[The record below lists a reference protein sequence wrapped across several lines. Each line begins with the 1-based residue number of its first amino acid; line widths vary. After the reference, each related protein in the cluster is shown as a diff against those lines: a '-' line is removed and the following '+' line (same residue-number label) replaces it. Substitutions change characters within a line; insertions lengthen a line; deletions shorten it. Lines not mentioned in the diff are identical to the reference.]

1 MKKLILL
8 LLSAFL
14 LSGCFQYKR
23 VLILNPDG
31 SGKMTVETEMM
42 KGLSFGAEQDEK
54 ETMKTAVA
62 NLIKSSEGIEA
73 WTGISYKMTEADM
86 IAFKGTAYF
95 KDVTKIKL
103 YNVSATGFE
112 TEKLPNGEIRLTLLR
127 GGKTSKEEQAKVS
140 AKKGKKITPENVGE
154 ELARQRAQ
162 YKKIRPMLSA
172 IYAMTDN
179 EDIITIFGEVKEYK
193 NITKLEDGRFRYVFK
208 GEEAG
213 KELDALLDN
222 DELMKKTLLEDGALM
237 STGLE
242 SMNIVKNIGEK
253 LGKSVIV
260 YTPKAGRAFDFEQEV
275 LAAKAEMK
283 NIAKE
288 LDPKSAPAAQKMT
301 ANYEFK
307 ASRLAAITLKNYD
320 PKIKGPAFGGNLTE
334 VVFQGV
340 FDGSVV
346 IVDKVEL
353 LKAVAED
360 GGDIAVP
367 KEFYT
372 INPNLNPAGDTVQF
386 AIYLKSLPKGSLGIK
401 ELSGKCR
408 VLTAS
413 GTAFVDAGFKELKEG
428 EAGSELGAKISTIKE
443 RPAQKRGLN
452 KGKAA
457 TEESDEEIRID
468 VKLGF
473 GLVKSVKI
481 LDEKGNEMKF
491 SDGGKWGGD
500 NSLSITCNLEGKVPL
515 KGKILLEVYK
525 DLKEGSAAF
534 KFENIKLADFTGAP
548 ELKR

>member
-95 KDVTKIKL
+95 RDVTKIKL
-103 YNVSATGFE
+103 YNVNAAGIE

>member
-8 LLSAFL
+8 LLGAFL

-23 VLILNPDG
+23 ELILNPDG
-31 SGKMTVETEMM
+31 SGKMILETEIM

-73 WTGISYKMTEADM
+73 WTGISYKMTEANM

-103 YNVSATGFE
+103 YNVNAAGIE

-193 NITKLEDGRFRYVFK
+193 NITKLDDGRFRYVFK

>member
-8 LLSAFL
+8 LLGAFL

-23 VLILNPDG
+23 ELILNPDG
-31 SGKMTVETEMM
+31 SGKMILETEIM

-95 KDVTKIKL
+95 RDVTKIKL
-103 YNVSATGFE
+103 YNVNAAGIE

-260 YTPKAGRAFDFEQEV
+260 YKPKAGRAFDFEQEV

>member
-8 LLSAFL
+8 LLGAFL

-23 VLILNPDG
+23 ELILNPDG
-31 SGKMTVETEMM
+31 SGKMILETEIM

-86 IAFKGTAYF
+86 VAFKGTAYF
-95 KDVTKIKL
+95 KDITKIKL

-112 TEKLPNGEIRLTLLR
+112 IEKLPNGDISLTLLR
-127 GGKTSKEEQAKVS
+127 GGKKSKEEQAKYLLT
-140 AKKGKKITPENVGE
+140 KKGRKITPENVSE

-162 YKKIRPMLSA
+162 YKKMRPMLSG
-172 IYAMTDN
+172 IYAMIDN
-179 EDIITIFGEVKEYK
+179 EDIITIYGEVKEYK
-193 NITKLEDGRFRYVFK
+193 NIIKLEDGRFRYVFK

-222 DELMKKTLLEDGALM
+222 DGLMKKTLLEEGAII

-275 LAAKAEMK
+275 AAAKAEMK
-283 NIAKE
+283 NITKE
-288 LDPKSAPAAQKMT
+288 LDPKSAPVAQKMT

-320 PKIKGPAFGGNLTE
+320 PNIKGPAFGGNLTE

-457 TEESDEEIRID
+457 TEESDKRGTATLILTFHSFSSSDDR
-468 VKLGF
+468 LGEPLATLLTCF
-473 GLVKSVKI
+473 PS
-481 LDEKGNEMKF
+481 
-491 SDGGKWGGD
+491 
-500 NSLSITCNLEGKVPL
+500 SL
-515 KGKILLEVYK
+515 
-525 DLKEGSAAF
+525 
-534 KFENIKLADFTGAP
+534 
-548 ELKR
+548 

>member
-8 LLSAFL
+8 LLGAFL

-23 VLILNPDG
+23 ELILNPDG
-31 SGKMTVETEMM
+31 SGKMILETEIM

-95 KDVTKIKL
+95 RDVTKIKL
-103 YNVSATGFE
+103 YNVNAAGIE